1 MWGNIQS
8 YKSDKILYPKYIV
21 KITNTCKL
29 ENDKQINENMKK
41 KKLPPESQWLHFRKQ
56 GNTRLVCYT

>member
-41 KKLPPESQWLHFRKQ
+41 KVTS
-56 GNTRLVCYT
+56 